1 MSEALQPIVRE
12 IPATIGRRAM
22 GTTRKTQ
29 TKRVAAYARV
39 STESEE
45 QQSSYD
51 AQVSHYTQFIQNR
64 HDWQYVDVY
73 SDEGISG
80 TSTRKR
86 DGFNRMIRDAL
97 DGKIDLIITKS
108 VSRFARNTVDTLS
121 TVRRLKERGVEVFFE
136 KENIYTMDSKGELL
150 ITIMSSLA
158 QEESRSISENVTWGQ
173 RKRFADGKVSM
184 PYKQF
189 LGYEKGED
197 GKPRIV
203 PEQAKIVKMIYRLFV
218 EGMMPSTIATHLTKR
233 CIPTPAG
240 KKKWQCTTVESI
252 LTNEKYKGDAILQ
265 KSFCVDF
272 LTKKMKLNEGEVP
285 KYYVENSHPGII
297 EPAVFDEV
305 QAELARR
312 RQAKYNGKGG
322 CFSSR
327 IICGECGSYFGK
339 KVWHST
345 DEYRRV
351 IWQCN
356 QKYKGDGVCHTPHVD
371 EENIEQAF
379 VEAINKKIA
388 SKNSIIRQYR
398 TIIKTLTDTSALEQ
412 ERAKQQNEHDVVEG
426 LIRRL
431 IAENAQVGLDP
442 DDYARHEEEL
452 LARYD
457 AAKSTMADI
466 EAQIQER
473 KDRCAKLAA
482 FTRALEKQDGLI
494 TGFDEQ
500 LWNAT
505 VESVTVIEK
514 GRMAFMFKGNK
525 ITD

>member
-1 MSEALQPIVRE
+1 MSEVLQPIVRE
-12 IPATIGRRAM
+12 IPATLGRQALAAH
-22 GTTRKTQ
+22 RKVQ

-51 AQVSHYTQFIQNR
+51 AQVSHYTQFIQGR
-64 HDWQYVDVY
+64 QDWSYVDVY

-121 TVRRLKERGVEVFFE
+121 TVRKLKERGVEVFFE

-184 PYKQF
+184 PYGQF

-197 GKPRIV
+197 GKPCIV
-203 PEQAKIVKMIYRLFV
+203 PEQAEIVKMIYRLFV
-218 EGMMPSTIATHLTKR
+218 EGMMPSTIATHLTKQT
-233 CIPTPAG
+233 IPTPAG
-240 KKKWQCTTVESI
+240 KKKWQCTSVESI
-252 LTNEKYKGDAILQ
+252 LTNEKYKGHAILQ
-265 KSFCVDF
+265 KTFCMDF

-285 KYYVENSHPGII
+285 KYYVENSHPAII

-312 RQAKYNGKGG
+312 RQARYNGKGG

-356 QKYKGDGVCHTPHVD
+356 QKYSGEKVCQTPHVD
-371 EENIEQAF
+371 EDAIKAAF
-379 VEAINKKIA
+379 VEAINQTIS
-388 SKNSIIRQYR
+388 SKEAIIRQYR
-398 TIIKTLTDTSALEQ
+398 TIIKNLTDTSALEQ
-412 ERAKQQNEHDVVEG
+412 EHAKQQSERDVVEG

-431 IAENAQVGLDP
+431 ISENAQIGLDP
-442 DDYARHEEEL
+442 DEYARREAEL
-452 LARYD
+452 ITRYD
-457 AAKSTMADI
+457 ATKNSMTDI

-473 KDRCAKLAA
+473 KNRRTKLAA
-482 FTRALEKQDGLI
+482 FIRALEKQDRLI
-494 TGFDEQ
+494 AEFDER
-500 LWNAT
+500 LWNTT
-505 VESVTVIEK
+505 VENVMVYSKEEMVF
-514 GRMAFMFKGNK
+514 AFKGLT
-525 ITD
+525 I